1 MRRFVVVA
9 LVPVLAVA
17 AAGCGSSSSN
27 SSSTK
32 SSSTP
37 AAAPATGT
45 AATGATPA
53 PGAVAIGVIET
64 QYKLTPANI
73 SPKSGK
79 HTILAMNKGTI
90 THAIEV
96 EGGGAGGK
104 DVRSASIAPG
114 KSATITVDLKA
125 GKTYT
130 WYCPIDDHKGLGMK
144 GTIKVAG
151 SSGSA
156 SAAPKTTSSSSSGN
170 TSSGSS
176 GGSSGGSRY
185 GY

>member
-9 LVPVLAVA
+9 IAPVLVLA

-27 SSSTK
+27 SSN

-45 AATGATPA
+45 AANAATPP
-53 PGAVAIGVIET
+53 PGAVAIGVTET
-64 QYKLTPANI
+64 QFKLTPANI
-73 SPKSGK
+73 SPKAGK
-79 HTILAMNKGTI
+79 HTILAMNRGTI

-104 DVRSASIAPG
+104 NVRSADIAPG
-114 KSATITVDLKA
+114 KSGTISVDLKA

-130 WYCPIDDHKGLGMK
+130 WFCPIDGHRGLGMQ

-151 SSGSA
+151 SSTSA
-156 SAAPKTTSSSSSGN
+156 SAAPKTTTSSSSSGTSSGG

-176 GGSSGGSRY
+176 GGGGY

>member
-9 LVPVLAVA
+9 LAPVLAVV

-32 SSSTP
+32 SSTP
-37 AAAPATGT
+37 AAAPTGT
-45 AATGATPA
+45 AANAATPA
-53 PGAVAIGVIET
+53 PGTVAIGVRET
-64 QYKLTPANI
+64 EYKLTPANI
-73 SPKSGK
+73 NPSKSGK
-79 HTILAMNKGTI
+79 HTILAINQGKI

-104 DVRSASIAPG
+104 DVRSADIAPG
-114 KSATITVDLKA
+114 KSATITVDLTA

-130 WYCPIDDHKGLGMK
+130 WYCPIDGHKGLGMK
-144 GTIKVAG
+144 GTIKVGG
-151 SSGSA
+151 SSASA
-156 SAAPKTTSSSSSGN
+156 TAAPKTTSSSSSGG

-176 GGSSGGSRY
+176 GGSSGGGGY